1 MNQLSLFFNAGVADQ
16 LAVAGQTVT
25 LRTRGSAPFA
35 VRGVLTERS
44 DALQIQVGEELCT
57 LSAHLLL
64 PLSCPLKP
72 QPGMIVRANGRN
84 FTIFGVTRSEHE
96 AAFSCD
102 LSATN

>member
-16 LAVAGQTVT
+16 LAVAGQLVY

-35 VRGVLTERS
+35 VQGVLTERS
-44 DALQIQVGEELCT
+44 DALQVQVGEELRT
-57 LSAHLLL
+57 LNAHLLL

-72 QPGMIVRANGRN
+72 QPGMIVRANGKN
-84 FTIFGVTRSEHE
+84 FTIFGVTRSEHD

-102 LSATN
+102 LSATS